1 MSKIIIKKDE
11 NKEEFFNQFLKNE
24 IDKDVNLKEDIVT
37 VVESVTKEDDIC
49 FLYDNIIVKKC
60 KCCAILYHTFMSNSL
75 YFCCIKELKFS
86 KPMYFNK
93 WLDNK

>member
-1 MSKIIIKKDE
+1 MSKIIIKENE

-49 FLYDNIIVKKC
+49 FL
-60 KCCAILYHTFMSNSL
+60 
-75 YFCCIKELKFS
+75 
-86 KPMYFNK
+86 
-93 WLDNK
+93 